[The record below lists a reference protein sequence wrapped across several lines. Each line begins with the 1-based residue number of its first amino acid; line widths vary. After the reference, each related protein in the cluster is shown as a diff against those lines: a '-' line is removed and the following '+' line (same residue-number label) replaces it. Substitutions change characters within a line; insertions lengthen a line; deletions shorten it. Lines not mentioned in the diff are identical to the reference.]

1 LSRPFFNNKRE
12 EKNHGEYQKY
22 SRKGDQSMK
31 GMAKYAAFT
40 LPVLLIAGAL
50 VAPVMGKDKGSSL
63 SDTTIQSIVEY
74 QLSQKGL
81 QRDNNIQVK
90 VDDHVV
96 TLTGTVHSLG
106 EKQRAEQIARSA
118 PDVSGVENR
127 LTVEAGRESDQ
138 GIANQ
143 VTRAI
148 RSHPF
153 FDIFDWVEGTVQG
166 GVVTLKGAVRE
177 PWRRQE
183 YQRLAEAVPGV
194 TQVNNQ
200 IEVLPTSIYDDQIRV
215 AAARAIYGDPR
226 FARYANRS
234 LPPIH
239 IIVKNGNVTLE
250 GAVGSPLEKQLAEM
264 LVRTEVMS
272 FQVVNNLRVD
282 NQMESKP
289 A

>member
-1 LSRPFFNNKRE
+1 MKQALEAMGFQNYGPIL
-12 EKNHGEYQKY
+12 
-22 SRKGDQSMK
+22 KGDQSMK
-31 GMAKYAAFT
+31 GIPKYTAFVV
-40 LPVLLIAGAL
+40 PVLLIAGAM
-50 VAPVMGKDKGSSL
+50 VAPVTAQDYRGRL
-63 SDTTIQSIVEY
+63 SDTTIQSIVVY

-81 QRDNNIQVK
+81 QRDNNIQVR

-96 TLTGTVHSLG
+96 TLTGTVRSLG

-118 PDVSGVENR
+118 PDVSGVENK
-127 LTVEAGRESDQ
+127 LTVEAGRESAQ
-138 GIANQ
+138 EIAND

-194 TQVNNQ
+194 TQVDNQ
-200 IEVLPTSIYDDQIRV
+200 IEVLPTSMYDDQIRV

-226 FARYANRS
+226 FVRYANRS

-250 GAVGSPLEKQLAEM
+250 GAVGSPLEKQLAET
-264 LVRTEVMS
+264 LVRTEVLS

-282 NQMESKP
+282 NQAEKKP

>member
-1 LSRPFFNNKRE
+1 
-12 EKNHGEYQKY
+12 
-22 SRKGDQSMK
+22 MK
-31 GMAKYAAFT
+31 GIAKYTAFI
-40 LPVLLIAGAL
+40 LPVLFIAGAL
-50 VAPVMGKDKGSSL
+50 AAPAQAQDKGSRL
-63 SDTTIQSIVEY
+63 SDTTIQSIVVY
-74 QLSQKGL
+74 QLGQKGL
-81 QRDNNIQVK
+81 QRDNNIQVR

-96 TLTGTVHSLG
+96 TLTGTVRSLG

-138 GIANQ
+138 EIADD

-166 GVVTLKGAVRE
+166 GAVALRGAVRE
-177 PWRRQE
+177 PWRKQE

-226 FARYANRS
+226 FVRYPNRS

-250 GAVGSPLEKQLAEM
+250 GAVGSPLEKQLAET

-282 NQMESKP
+282 NQPEKKP